1 MRSAALSVKF
11 AACKAIEPPIIVD
24 LPEFAPSFP
33 TRGAPMQGEKEFIPI
48 WIKDARRGARTS
60 GDVPPP
66 VRGVPKRPC
75 AGGAKSEQNVKKPS
89 YAKAPD

>member
-1 MRSAALSVKF
+1 
-11 AACKAIEPPIIVD
+11 
-24 LPEFAPSFP
+24 
-33 TRGAPMQGEKEFIPI
+33 MQEEKQFIPI

-89 YAKAPD
+89 YAKARD